1 MVLLRTMSPPANA
14 SLFAVKRTRALFAAA
29 LFLVASCSLL
39 NRGGDEVTCEALEGG
54 RINSCEGS
62 VIASCSDGVTVT
74 YKVCDTKL
82 IAGDDVCEASWQTP
96 GTYRCALAEPV
107 PLLNACGNGTKADF
121 EGCDD
126 GNLENDDGCDSNCTE
141 TACGNGIKAGTEACD
156 DGNVVDGDGCDSN
169 CTETWC
175 GNGVKAGTEACDDG
189 NLMDDDGCDSNCTV
203 TACGNGVKA
212 GTEVCDDG
220 NAVDGDGCD
229 SNCTKTACGN
239 GVKAGTEVCD
249 DGNLE
254 NDDGCD
260 SNCTE
265 TACGNGV
272 KAGTEACDDGNV
284 VDGDGC
290 DSNCI
295 PTGCGN
301 GIKAGT
307 EVCDDGN
314 IIEGDACDPNCKLP
328 ACGNGYKAAAEA
340 CDDGNV
346 KDGDGCDSNCTKTA
360 CGNGIKAGTEACDD
374 GNLAEG
380 DACDPNCKLPACG
393 NGYKTVAEACDAGTK
408 NAILG
413 ECSLTCVVNNVL
425 KVADGYDHTCALVT
439 GGKVRCWGEASYGQL
454 GYGNTTDL
462 TIASYAAGFVSL
474 GEAATDIV
482 AGNAFSC
489 ALLASGSVRCWGA
502 GANGRLGL
510 GNTLNMGDDE
520 TPDSNPVVS
529 LGGTVKSLST
539 SSYADF
545 VCAVLTTGA
554 VRCWGA
560 GAGGQLGYGNTND
573 IGDNEL
579 PSSVAALSLGGTVDQ
594 VSSSSDD
601 YAYGHSCAVLTTGAV
616 RCWGL
621 NYYGQLGYGN
631 TTTIGDNELPS
642 SVAAVSLGG
651 NAKTIATSGGF
662 YGHTCVVLTTGA
674 VRCWGRNNY
683 GQLGYGNTI
692 TIGDNELPSSVGT
705 VSLSGTVSSLILNKN
720 RSCAFLTDGRVQ
732 CWGTS
737 YEGYLGYGN
746 TNTIGDDELPSSAG
760 TAPMNA
766 VGSAL
771 WPSRLGPYVL
781 FANGTVKQFRS
792 TEYPAY
798 DPILAILDYTP
809 ATLAAS
815 ATKIAA
821 EAESNNTQASADYL
835 NNATVDLGWGAT
847 LSPVADQDY
856 FKITVAA
863 GKSLRLRTTTL
874 FDATTCPG
882 NTLIRLYDPNGA
894 ALGFDDDDGLA
905 GGCSLIDPAVDAF
918 AANLAAGTYS
928 IRVEEQGNDATIG
941 PYQLLVEV
949 L

>member
-82 IAGDDVCEASWQTP
+82 LPGDDVCEASWQVS
-96 GTYRCALAEPV
+96 GAYGCSEAV
-107 PLLNACGNGTKADF
+107 CGNGIKTGTEA
-121 EGCDD
+121 CDD
-126 GNLENDDGCDSNCTE
+126 GNLTDDDGCDSNCTE
-141 TACGNGIKAGTEACD
+141 TACGNGIKT
-156 DGNVVDGDGCDSN
+156 
-169 CTETWC
+169 
-175 GNGVKAGTEACDDG
+175 
-189 NLMDDDGCDSNCTV
+189 
-203 TACGNGVKA
+203 
-212 GTEVCDDG
+212 
-220 NAVDGDGCD
+220 
-229 SNCTKTACGN
+229 
-239 GVKAGTEVCD
+239 
-249 DGNLE
+249 
-254 NDDGCD
+254 
-260 SNCTE
+260 
-265 TACGNGV
+265 
-272 KAGTEACDDGNV
+272 GTEACDDGNV

-295 PTGCGN
+295 PTDCGN

-340 CDDGNV
+340 CDDGDLTDDN
-346 KDGDGCDSNCTKTA
+346 GCDSNCTKTA
-360 CGNGIKAGTEACDD
+360 CGNGVKAGTEACDD

-393 NGYKTVAEACDAGTK
+393 NGYKAAAEACDAGTK

-425 KVADGYDHTCALVT
+425 KVADGYNHTCALIT
-439 GGKVRCWGEASYGQL
+439 GGKVRCWGEASSGQL
-454 GYGNTTDL
+454 GYGNTTEL

-474 GEAATDIV
+474 GEPATDIV
-482 AGNAFSC
+482 AGDKFSC

-502 GANGRLGL
+502 GYYGQLGL
-510 GNTLNMGDDE
+510 GNTLNIGDDE

-529 LGGTVKSLST
+529 LGGTVKALST
-539 SSYADF
+539 SSYANF

-554 VRCWGA
+554 VRCWGS
-560 GAGGQLGYGNTND
+560 GANGKLGYGNTNA

-594 VSSSSDD
+594 VSSSGDG
-601 YAYGHSCAVLTTGAV
+601 YGHSCAVLTTGAV
-616 RCWGL
+616 RCWGY
-621 NYYGQLGYGN
+621 NGYGQLGYGN
-631 TTTIGDNELPS
+631 TTTIGDDELPS
-642 SVAAVSLGG
+642 SVAAVWLGG
-651 NAKTIATSGGF
+651 TAKTIATSGGYF
-662 YGHTCVVLTTGA
+662 GHTCVVLTTDA
-674 VRCWGRNNY
+674 VRCWGNNTF
-683 GQLGYGNTI
+683 GQLGYGNTDR
-692 TIGDNELPSSVGT
+692 IGDNELPSSVGT
-705 VSLSGTVSSLILNKN
+705 VSLSGTVSSLVLNER
-720 RSCAFLTDGRVQ
+720 RSCALLTDGRVQ
-732 CWGTS
+732 CWGRS
-737 YEGYLGYGN
+737 DYGELGYGN
-746 TNTIGDDELPSSAG
+746 KYTIGDNELPSSAG

-771 WPSRLGPYVL
+771 WPSSGGPYVL

-792 TEYPAY
+792 AQYPAY

-821 EAESNNTQASADYL
+821 EKEFNNTTNYATAL
-835 NNATVDLGWGAT
+835 NDAKLDLGWGAT

-856 FKITVAA
+856 FKVTVAA

-882 NTLIRLYDPNGA
+882 NTLIRLYDPNGN
-894 ALGFDDDDGLA
+894 ALGFDDDDGVA
-905 GGCSLIDPAVDAF
+905 GGCSLIDPVVDAF